1 MEPLPTTAKSLVFLS
16 HAPFYRTANM
26 SKRNIW
32 MSLTIVR
39 ETDGKGMR
47 EEGERAQVK
56 DT

>member
-1 MEPLPTTAKSLVFLS
+1 
-16 HAPFYRTANM
+16 M

-39 ETDGKGMR
+39 ETDGKRIR